1 MNAAEVFIRA
11 LEEEGVSVV
20 FGYPGA
26 AICPVY
32 DALSRSSIRHVLVRS
47 EQNAGHAASGYS
59 RSGNKIGV
67 CLTTSGP
74 GATNLMTALATA
86 YMDSI
91 PLIAVTGQV
100 SSELLGRDVF
110 QEADITGAS
119 SSFTKHSYLV
129 KEPEELP
136 QILHDA
142 IHIASTG
149 RPGPVLIDLPIDV
162 QQAETEYHPARPVN
176 IRGYKPTT
184 KGHPIQVKRLADAL
198 SESRRPVLCAGGG
211 VFASHHAVQAFRETA
226 QRFQIPVVHTMMGKG
241 VMPYD
246 HPLSLGMIGTHGA
259 AAANRATMESDLLIL
274 VGARVGDRAVMT
286 PNVLAQHTRI
296 VHIDIDPAEIG
307 KNMSTYIPIVGDAG
321 NVLRQLL
328 DKEISVDSEAWL
340 LRIESF
346 KGPEPS
352 LPCPEGTVSPKA
364 FLSRLTDSLTDTC
377 IYTADV
383 GQHQIW
389 SARWNKVKR
398 GKFLTSCGMGTMG
411 YALPAAIGA
420 ALAKPVAQVV
430 AVCGDGSFQ
439 MQLPE
444 LATVVQEKLPLR
456 IIVMKNQRLGMIGEI
471 QDRQYNGN
479 HFAIQLGDLPDLE
492 KIAQAYGLGFVRV
505 SCPEEM
511 GGIDRLL
518 RAKGP
523 CLLECL
529 VSEEFCSAPA

>member
-11 LEEEGVSVV
+11 LEEEGVSVL

-59 RSGNKIGV
+59 RAGNKIGV

-74 GATNLMTALATA
+74 GATNLITALATA

-100 SSELLGRDVF
+100 NSELLGRDVF
-110 QEADITGAS
+110 QEADITGAAA
-119 SSFTKHSYLV
+119 SFTKHSYLV
-129 KEPEELP
+129 KDPQELP

-162 QQAETEYHPARPVN
+162 QQAETEYRPARPVS

-184 KGHPIQVKRLADAL
+184 KGHPIQIKRLADAL

-259 AAANRATMESDLLIL
+259 AVANRATMESDLLIL

-328 DKEISVDSEAWL
+328 DKEVVTDTEAWL

-346 KGPEPS
+346 KTPEPFLPGPE
-352 LPCPEGTVSPKA
+352 GAVSPKA

-383 GQHQIW
+383 GQNQIW
-389 SARWNKVKR
+389 SARWHKVKR

-444 LATVVQEKLPLR
+444 LATVAQERLPLR
-456 IIVMKNQRLGMIGEI
+456 IIVMKNRRLGMIGEI
-471 QDRQYNGN
+471 QDRQYGGN
-479 HFAIQLGDLPDLE
+479 HFAIELGDLPDLE
-492 KIAQAYGLGFVRV
+492 KISQAYGLNFVRV
-505 SCPEEM
+505 SRPEEM
-511 GGIDRLL
+511 GGIDQLL

-523 CLLECL
+523 CLLEC
-529 VSEEFCSAPA
+529 VVDQEFTSAPI

>member
-1 MNAAEVFIRA
+1 MNAAEVFVRA
-11 LEEEGVSVV
+11 LEAEGGSVV

-32 DALSRSSIRHVLVRS
+32 DALSRSSIRHVLVRT

-59 RSGNKIGV
+59 RAGNRIGV
-67 CLTTSGP
+67 CLTTSGS
-74 GATNLMTALATA
+74 GATNLITALATA

-91 PLIAVTGQV
+91 PMIAVTGQV

-110 QEADITGAS
+110 QEADITGATA
-119 SSFTKHSYLV
+119 SFTKHSYLV
-129 KEPEELP
+129 KNPQELP

-149 RPGPVLIDLPIDV
+149 RPGPVLIDLPMDI
-162 QQAETEYHPARPVN
+162 QLAQAEYQPAQPTN

-184 KGHPIQVKRLADAL
+184 KGHPMQIKKLADAL
-198 SESRRPVLCAGGG
+198 KEAKRPVLCAGGG
-211 VFASHHAVQAFRETA
+211 VFASHHGVQAFRETA
-226 QRFQIPVVHTMMGKG
+226 QRFQIPVVHTLMGKG

-246 HPLSLGMIGTHGA
+246 HPLSLGMIGTHGTST
-259 AAANRATMESDLLIL
+259 ANRATMESDLLIL

-307 KNMSTYIPIVGDAG
+307 KNMSTSIPIVGDAG

-328 DKEISVDSEAWL
+328 EKELELDTQAWL
-340 LRIESF
+340 LRIASF
-346 KGPEPS
+346 QTPETEPLS
-352 LPCPEGTVSPKA
+352 CQEAINPKA
-364 FLSRLTDSLTDTC
+364 FLCRLTDALSETC

-383 GQHQIW
+383 GQNQIW
-389 SARWNKVKR
+389 SARWHKVKK

-411 YALPAAIGA
+411 YAIPAAIGA
-420 ALAKPVAQVV
+420 ALAKPAAQVI

-444 LATVVQEKLPLR
+444 LATVAQEKLPLR
-456 IIVMKNQRLGMIGEI
+456 MIVMKNRRLGMIGEI
-471 QDRQYNGN
+471 QDKQYGGN
-479 HFAIQLGDLPDLE
+479 HFSIQLGDLPDLQ
-492 KIAQAYGLGFVRV
+492 KIAEAYGIEYLRV
-505 SCPEEM
+505 SRPEEM
-511 GGIDRLL
+511 ENIERMLHT
-518 RAKGP
+518 KGP
-523 CLLECL
+523 CLMECL
-529 VSEEFCSAPA
+529 VDERFSSTSL